1 MIFKMW
7 RNRKILES
15 EMYLILIPIAGF
27 IQLLHT
33 QLIVYIFPEAYYVVT
48 NFIVAVYM
56 IAEYVCLLFFILM
69 KMNIPFKKS
78 LLSAISLPLTI
89 GFGSIVDINYL
100 ERWSFTYVMI
110 ETIILIIG
118 SLFLVSKLTL
128 DDTVKKLNRN
138 SDFLIVSAIL
148 FTFSYFAPFYAI
160 RNILLKN
167 IDIYIQIQ
175 TLVII
180 LGYCIF
186 YTLLTQAIIWKIKL
200 SKY

>member
-1 MIFKMW
+1 MW

-78 LLSAISLPLTI
+78 LLSAISLPL
-89 GFGSIVDINYL
+89 
-100 ERWSFTYVMI
+100 
-110 ETIILIIG
+110 
-118 SLFLVSKLTL
+118 
-128 DDTVKKLNRN
+128 
-138 SDFLIVSAIL
+138 LIV
-148 FTFSYFAPFYAI
+148 
-160 RNILLKN
+160 
-167 IDIYIQIQ
+167 
-175 TLVII
+175 
-180 LGYCIF
+180 
-186 YTLLTQAIIWKIKL
+186 
-200 SKY
+200 